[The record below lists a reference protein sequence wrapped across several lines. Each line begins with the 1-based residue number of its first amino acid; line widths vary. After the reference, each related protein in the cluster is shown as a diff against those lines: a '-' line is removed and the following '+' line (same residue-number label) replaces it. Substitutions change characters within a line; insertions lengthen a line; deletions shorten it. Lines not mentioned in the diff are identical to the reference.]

1 MSEGRR
7 CGAILQALSDKLG
20 TCLSTELR
28 RVDLE
33 VIDAWFMDSLLPSAH
48 RQWNRAVTSTVRT
61 PRIPAAFHDQ
71 LNGAPDAH
79 EEHGETCKA
88 SGVVIQN
95 PPRHGIRVV
104 MANVHDNTQ
113 SAAAVSGDGV
123 IHRATQQHNK
133 RLEIRTFSPWTEPNP
148 RLVASRSHAHEPVNP
163 QVHLDAVEGLL
174 NDGSNAGLTGTWCSV
189 KNDDLAGYVSVHEIA
204 SSGIENGKPNSAWS

>member
-1 MSEGRR
+1 MPLRRPAHVCEMSEGRR

-61 PRIPAAFHDQ
+61 HVFRRRSMISSMEHRMPTKSTGRPVRRRALSYRIPEARNTSRDGQ
-71 LNGAPDAH
+71 R
-79 EEHGETCKA
+79 
-88 SGVVIQN
+88 
-95 PPRHGIRVV
+95 PRQHSVRGGCERRWR
-104 MANVHDNTQ
+104 HT
-113 SAAAVSGDGV
+113 SR
-123 IHRATQQHNK
+123 HTTTQQAA
-133 RLEIRTFSPWTEPNP
+133 RDPDVLPWTEPNP

-163 QVHLDAVEGLL
+163 RF
-174 NDGSNAGLTGTWCSV
+174 
-189 KNDDLAGYVSVHEIA
+189 I
-204 SSGIENGKPNSAWS
+204 